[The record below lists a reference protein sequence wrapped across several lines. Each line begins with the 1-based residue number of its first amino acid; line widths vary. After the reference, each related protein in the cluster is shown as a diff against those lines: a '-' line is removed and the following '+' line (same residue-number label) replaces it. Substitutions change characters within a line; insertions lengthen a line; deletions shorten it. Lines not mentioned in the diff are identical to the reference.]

1 MHCNYKVNLVNDMT
15 ENKDIEWKKRLSP
28 LAYRVTRKGATER
41 PFSGEYYLE
50 KRNGDYHC
58 VCCDQLLFTSEMKYD
73 SGCGWPAFHTEHED
87 AGIKRIEDLS
97 HGMRRVEVVCSQCD
111 AHLGH
116 VFQDGPNEH
125 GGERYCINSVCL
137 TFVQEVSE

>member
-1 MHCNYKVNLVNDMT
+1 MNLVDNMT
-15 ENKDIEWKKRLSP
+15 SEQEKEWKRTLSA
-28 LAYRVTRKGATER
+28 LAYRVTRNGGTER

-50 KRNGDYHC
+50 ERDGNYHC
-58 VCCDQLLFTSEMKYD
+58 ICCGHLLFTSEMKYH

-87 AGIKRIEDLS
+87 AGIKRIIDLS
-97 HGMRRVEVVCSQCD
+97 HGMRRIEVKCGKCD

-116 VFQDGPNEH
+116 VFEDGPQEF

-137 TFVQEVSE
+137 DFKLEESE

>member
-1 MHCNYKVNLVNDMT
+1 MNLVNDMA
-15 ENKDIEWKKRLSP
+15 ENKDSEWKKRLSP

-41 PFSGEYYLE
+41 PFTGEYYLE
-50 KRNGDYHC
+50 KRNGNYHC
-58 VCCDQLLFTSEMKYD
+58 VCCDHILFTSEMKYD

-87 AGIKRIEDLS
+87 AGIKRIEDFS
-97 HGMRRVEVVCSQCD
+97 HGMRRVEVVCGKCD

-137 TFVQEVSE
+137 NFILEEVE